1 MKQARRLRRSELGEH
16 FIPCLAVL
24 AICFFLGIVL
34 GQVCARRA
42 AAESGPEL
50 YRYLS
55 DYFQAG
61 VEPDG
66 PAAFLS
72 ALLLYYRYPV
82 LAFLL
87 GFASVGLVGLPLL
100 SAAFGFFLSF
110 SVGCFASAFGGSG
123 VLLAFSAMGLRCILT
138 FPCYFW
144 LAVPA
149 FQHSVSLA
157 RFSFGGGRRACA
169 VPYGSAYFLR
179 FAVCSG
185 ALFLGVIAELYAVPY
200 WVELVCGRIFG

>member
-1 MKQARRLRRSELGEH
+1 MKKERRLRRDTLGEH
-16 FIPCLAVL
+16 FLPCLVIL
-24 AICFFLGIVL
+24 AICFLAGIILGHVF
-34 GQVCARRA
+34 ARRA
-42 AAESGPEL
+42 AAGSDSEL

-55 DYFQAG
+55 DFFQAG

-87 GFASVGLVGLPLL
+87 GFASVGLAGLPLL
-100 SAAFGFFLSF
+100 SAAFGFFLAF
-110 SVGCFASAFGGSG
+110 SVGCFTSAFGGEG
-123 VLLAFSAMGLRCILT
+123 VLLAFAVFGIRCLLT

-149 FQHSVSLA
+149 FQNSVSLTKI
-157 RFSFGGGRRACA
+157 SFGGGKRVAP
-169 VPYGSAYFLR
+169 VTYGSVYFLR
-179 FAVCSG
+179 FVLCAL
-185 ALFLGVIAELYAVPY
+185 ALFFGVLAELYLSPVLVD
-200 WVELVCGRIFG
+200 WVCGRIFG